1 MALVIKGLY
10 NFSHNLAFICFFYF
24 NTFHFLIVFYIGS
37 LLGTARSEFS
47 GSISSIPSRVS
58 MSSLSGDSSFEK
70 NQLLERRSRVWS
82 FIQMNIEEISIV
94 QVQVQAKDVLKDI
107 LVTNLLVDEICQEVA
122 GGLAL
127 SYQGVLR
134 C

>member
-1 MALVIKGLY
+1 
-10 NFSHNLAFICFFYF
+10 
-24 NTFHFLIVFYIGS
+24 
-37 LLGTARSEFS
+37 
-47 GSISSIPSRVS
+47 

-94 QVQVQAKDVLKDI
+94 QVQVQAEDVLKDI
-107 LVTNLLVDEICQEVA
+107 LVTNLPVDEICQEVA
-122 GGLAL
+122 EGRAL
-127 SYQGVLR
+127 PYQGVLG

>member
-1 MALVIKGLY
+1 
-10 NFSHNLAFICFFYF
+10 
-24 NTFHFLIVFYIGS
+24 
-37 LLGTARSEFS
+37 
-47 GSISSIPSRVS
+47 
-58 MSSLSGDSSFEK
+58 
-70 NQLLERRSRVWS
+70 
-82 FIQMNIEEISIV
+82 MNIEEISIV

>member
-1 MALVIKGLY
+1 
-10 NFSHNLAFICFFYF
+10 
-24 NTFHFLIVFYIGS
+24 
-37 LLGTARSEFS
+37 
-47 GSISSIPSRVS
+47 

-94 QVQVQAKDVLKDI
+94 QVQVQAEDVLKDI
-107 LVTNLLVDEICQEVA
+107 LVTNLHVDEICQEVA
-122 GGLAL
+122 EGRAL
-127 SYQGVLR
+127 PYQGVLG